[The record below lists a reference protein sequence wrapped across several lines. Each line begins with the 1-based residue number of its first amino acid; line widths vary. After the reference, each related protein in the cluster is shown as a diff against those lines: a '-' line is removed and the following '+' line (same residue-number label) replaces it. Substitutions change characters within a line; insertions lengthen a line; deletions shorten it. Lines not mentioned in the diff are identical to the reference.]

1 MNRLDLTLRSTIH
14 IQYANALAFDFSFWF
29 FFLYCC
35 RTQGYI
41 QTFFSLRSKVF
52 CMTSIRGQAPDTPK
66 TQTMPDVCRSV
77 NGHHSGIGS
86 ASLVYLRNL
95 SPRPK
100 IKAFRGF
107 MIFMLRLVVQSR
119 GLAVDCK
126 DMTIKSMFSLVWTW
140 LPKMGLKRAYFA
152 FFPSAWLFLKC
163 FAFWNPLPTK
173 IKNRPYW
180 IWSVFVLYSMHGY

>member
-29 FFLYCC
+29 FFFTAVERKDTYRPLFRYAQKCSAWPWS
-35 RTQGYI
+35 G
-41 QTFFSLRSKVF
+41 
-52 CMTSIRGQAPDTPK
+52 GQAPRYPQK

-77 NGHHSGIGS
+77 NGHHSGIG
-86 ASLVYLRNL
+86 AFPLVYLRNL

-163 FAFWNPLPTK
+163 FAFWNPLP
-173 IKNRPYW
+173 N
-180 IWSVFVLYSMHGY
+180 